1 MRRELRL
8 SVCLVYWILCGKAS
22 LDKLTKMR
30 QDASK
35 SKTSDTASK
44 KLEYGKAPSHQH
56 SIAHLIVG

>member
-8 SVCLVYWILCGKAS
+8 RVCLVYWVLCGKAS
-22 LDKLTKMR
+22 LDELTKMR

-44 KLEYGKAPSHQH
+44 K
-56 SIAHLIVG
+56 V